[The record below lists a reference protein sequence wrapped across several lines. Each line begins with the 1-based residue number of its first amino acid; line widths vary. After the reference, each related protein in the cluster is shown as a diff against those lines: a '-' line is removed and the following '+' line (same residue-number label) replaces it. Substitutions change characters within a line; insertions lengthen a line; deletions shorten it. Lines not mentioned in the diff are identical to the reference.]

1 MAGSEPAKDTRPGGD
16 REAEE
21 RRLIEAAQ
29 RDPGRFADLYER
41 YFELVYAYIARRLR
55 DRNEAED
62 VTAEVFHKA
71 LRSLPRFK
79 WTGAPFAAW
88 LFRISA
94 NMIADRAQRVARERT
109 VGSDDDVPETRM
121 PQPQQADLDQSERR
135 ASLFRQ
141 IEGLAEDQR
150 RVVIM
155 RFAEE
160 KSIREIAGL
169 LGRSEG
175 AVKQLQFRA
184 LEKLRERFTA
194 EDTEKTK
201 KSNRS

>member
-1 MAGSEPAKDTRPGGD
+1 MAGNEPAKDTRPGAD
-16 REAEE
+16 HEADE

-29 RDPGRFADLYER
+29 RDPARFADLYER
-41 YFELVYAYIARRLR
+41 YFELVYAYVARRLR

-94 NMIADRAQRVARERT
+94 NMIADRAQRASRERN
-109 VGSDDDVPETRM
+109 VGNDNEVSAIHST
-121 PQPQQADLDQSERR
+121 QAQQADLEQSERS
-135 ASLFRQ
+135 ASLFKQ
-141 IEGLAEDQR
+141 VEQLAEDQR

-160 KSIREIAGL
+160 KSIREIAGV

-184 LEKLRERFTA
+184 LEKLRESFTI
-194 EDTEKTK
+194 EDTEKK
-201 KSNRS
+201 KINE

>member
-1 MAGSEPAKDTRPGGD
+1 MAGSEPAKDTRPGAD

-29 RDPGRFADLYER
+29 RDPARFADLYER
-41 YFELVYAYIARRLR
+41 YFELVYSYVARRLR
-55 DRNEAED
+55 NRTEAED
-62 VTAEVFHKA
+62 LTAEVFRKA
-71 LRSLPRFK
+71 LQSLPRFK

-94 NMIADRAQRVARERT
+94 NMIADRAQRAARERN
-109 VGSDDDVPETRM
+109 VGSDDDVPETRLS
-121 PQPQQADLDQSERR
+121 QSQQADLEQSERS
-135 ASLFRQ
+135 AALFRQ
-141 IEGLAEDQR
+141 VEELAEDQR

-160 KSIREIAGL
+160 KSIREIAGVL
-169 LGRSEG
+169 ERSEG

-184 LEKLRERFTA
+184 LAKLRENFTT
-194 EDTEKTK
+194 DDIEKK
-201 KSNRS
+201 KINE